1 MFGNREHI
9 LCRPQEMFGDQI
21 EITRGGD
28 KIGLKHIDD
37 YGSDVDTDDLAN
49 DSDLDTSTCRST
61 FSVFVFT

>member
-1 MFGNREHI
+1 
-9 LCRPQEMFGDQI
+9 MFGDQI